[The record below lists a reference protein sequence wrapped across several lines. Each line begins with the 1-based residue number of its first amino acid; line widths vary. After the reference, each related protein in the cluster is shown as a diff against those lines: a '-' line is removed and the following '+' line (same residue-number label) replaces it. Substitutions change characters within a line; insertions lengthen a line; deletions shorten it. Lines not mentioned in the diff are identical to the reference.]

1 MLFSITSLQVVTPNL
16 WSLMNIQKAVIVV
29 YDGLANDSANKC
41 MDSANDTVWI
51 KVEYQDWDVFSNVVQ
66 GDAF

>member
-1 MLFSITSLQVVTPNL
+1 
-16 WSLMNIQKAVIVV
+16 MNIQKAVIVV